1 MEYEAVKP
9 VQQLIHYY
17 ENGGTYRDYRNCY
30 NYQKQMEILNSTHPR
45 LCEISSLISAFD
57 FYENIPLEHRS
68 NESSDDILH
77 YAIELYK
84 EKCERIYAEE
94 EREEYMNEL
103 GLDTDDDSSDEPDS
117 DYDE

>member
-1 MEYEAVKP
+1 MSADT
-9 VQQLIHYY
+9 VQQLIQYY
-17 ENGGTYRDYRNCY
+17 ENGGNSNLISKHNCDYY
-30 NYQKQMEILNSTHPR
+30 KLIPSTD
-45 LCEISSLISAFD
+45 SLISAFE

-84 EKCERIYAEE
+84 EQCERIYAEE

-103 GLDTDDDSSDEPDS
+103 GLDTDDDSSDDPDS